1 MVYDHQGDLE
11 MLKKLFVAAIAG
23 LLSGSLYAAEPVVEK
38 VDINTADAATL
49 DRGLDSVGEKKAA
62 AIVKYRTEH
71 GPFKKIE
78 DLDQVTGIGAG
89 IIAKNRDRIIISVP
103 TSAANNVAQNPRP

>member
-1 MVYDHQGDLE
+1 
-11 MLKKLFVAAIAG
+11 MLKKLLVAGIAG
-23 LLSGSLYAAEPVVEK
+23 LLSCSLYAAEPTTPTVEK

-49 DRGLDSVGEKKAA
+49 DRSMESIGEKKAA

-78 DLDQVTGIGAG
+78 DLDQVAGIGAG
-89 IIAKNRDRIIISVP
+89 IIAKNRDRIIISAP
-103 TSAANNVAQNPRP
+103 TAPATNTVTPNPRP

>member
-1 MVYDHQGDLE
+1 
-11 MLKKLFVAAIAG
+11 MLKKLFAVGIAG
-23 LLSGSLYAAEPVVEK
+23 LLSASLYAAEATVEK

-49 DRGLDSVGEKKAA
+49 DRGLDSVGAKKAA
-62 AIVKYRTEH
+62 AIIQYRTEH

-78 DLDQVTGIGAG
+78 DLDQVAGIGAG

-103 TSAANNVAQNPRP
+103 AAPATNTVAQNPRP

>member
-1 MVYDHQGDLE
+1 
-11 MLKKLFVAAIAG
+11 MLKKLFALGFAS
-23 LLSGSLYAAEPVVEK
+23 LLSCSLYAAEPAVEKAAEPAVKK

-49 DRGLDSVGEKKAA
+49 DRGLESVGEKKAA

-71 GPFKKIE
+71 GPFKKVE
-78 DLDQVTGIGAG
+78 DLDQVAGIGAS

-103 TSAANNVAQNPRP
+103 AAPAANTAAPAPRP

>member
-1 MVYDHQGDLE
+1 
-11 MLKKLFVAAIAG
+11 MLKKLFMLGFAS
-23 LLSGSLYAAEPVVEK
+23 LLSGSLYAAEPAVEK

-49 DRGLDSVGEKKAA
+49 DRGLDSIGEKKAT

-78 DLDQVTGIGAG
+78 DLDQVAGIGAG

-103 TSAANNVAQNPRP
+103 ATPVANTAAQPPRP

>member
-1 MVYDHQGDLE
+1 
-11 MLKKLFVAAIAG
+11 MLKKLLVAGIAG
-23 LLSGSLYAAEPVVEK
+23 LLSCSLYAAEPAAPAVEK

-49 DRGLDSVGEKKAA
+49 DRSLDGVGEKKAA

-78 DLDQVTGIGAG
+78 DLDQVAGIGAS
-89 IIAKNRDRIIISVP
+89 IITKNRDRIIISVP
-103 TSAANNVAQNPRP
+103 ATPTTNTVAQNPRP

>member
-1 MVYDHQGDLE
+1 
-11 MLKKLFVAAIAG
+11 MLKKLFVAAIAS
-23 LLSGSLYAAEPVVEK
+23 LLSCSLYAAEPTVEK

-49 DRGLDSVGEKKAA
+49 DRSLESVGEKKAE

-78 DLDQVTGIGAG
+78 DLDQVAGIGAG
-89 IIAKNRDRIIISVP
+89 IIARNRDRIIISTP
-103 TSAANNVAQNPRP
+103 AAPAVNTAAQPPRP

>member
-1 MVYDHQGDLE
+1 
-11 MLKKLFVAAIAG
+11 MLKKLFALGFAS
-23 LLSGSLYAAEPVVEK
+23 LLSCSLYAAEPAVEK

-49 DRGLDSVGEKKAA
+49 DRGLESVGEKKAA

-71 GPFKKIE
+71 GPFKKVE
-78 DLDQVTGIGAG
+78 DLDQVVGIGAS

-103 TSAANNVAQNPRP
+103 AAPAANTLAQTPRP

>member
-1 MVYDHQGDLE
+1 
-11 MLKKLFVAAIAG
+11 MLKKLCVAAIAG
-23 LLSGSLYAAEPVVEK
+23 LLSCTLYAAEPTAPTVEK

-49 DRGLDSVGEKKAA
+49 DRGLESVGEKKAA

-78 DLDQVTGIGAG
+78 DLDQVAGIGAG

-103 TSAANNVAQNPRP
+103 TAPTTNTVAQNPRP